1 MPIPDSERHMETGF
15 RLRGIAISRVE
26 IFSDVIFGLA
36 LTLLVVPLQVP
47 KNFGELR
54 VSVRGF
60 VPFAICFGLF
70 VLLWHAHHK
79 FFRRYALQDRITL
92 ALNSILLFVV
102 LFYVY
107 PLKYLFGALAGEW
120 SGTFSAQ
127 FRSQGEVQELVL
139 LYGVGFAAAFM
150 LIASLH
156 VNAWR
161 LREKLELSGTER
173 LITMA
178 SIVDSVGI
186 ASIGLLS
193 CALGLLL
200 PVNHAADAGF
210 AYVLI
215 APWKLLTGIYFGRK
229 VRLLEKLVTA
239 PG

>member
-1 MPIPDSERHMETGF
+1 MPIPDSERHTETGF
-15 RLRGIAISRVE
+15 RLRGTAISRVE

-70 VLLWHAHHK
+70 SLLWHAHHK
-79 FFRRYALQDRITL
+79 FFRRYALQDRATL

-120 SGTFSAQ
+120 NGTFSSQ

-200 PVNHAADAGF
+200 PLNHAADAGF
-210 AYVLI
+210 AYGLI

-229 VRLLEKLVTA
+229 VRLLEKLVTT

>member
-1 MPIPDSERHMETGF
+1 MSLPDSERHTETGF
-15 RLRGIAISRVE
+15 RMRGKAISRVE

-47 KNFGELR
+47 KNFSELR

-70 VLLWHAHHK
+70 SLLWHAHFK
-79 FFRRYALQDRITL
+79 FFRRYALQDRTTL
-92 ALNSILLFVV
+92 ALDSILLFVV

-120 SGTFSAQ
+120 SGTFSSQ

-229 VRLLEKLVTA
+229 VRLLEKLLTA
-239 PG
+239 PS